1 MQTNKVNAPNANSY
15 SFLLWK
21 MRLGMESTWGFAILE
36 PWETALIMSIV
47 IAVASIIL
55 FSVLFYA
62 PAQLLRLKSR
72 LAYYLFGSE
81 SSQKETI
88 AVLNEWHNVIRGVSN
103 S

>member
-1 MQTNKVNAPNANSY
+1 MEDAFDYGEHLGFCHVCPFY
-15 SFLLWK
+15 SLAILLTI
-21 MRLGMESTWGFAILE
+21 SSLE

>member
-1 MQTNKVNAPNANSY
+1 MENAFSY
-15 SFLLWK
+15 GKYLGIRYVCLFYLLSILLTIC
-21 MRLGMESTWGFAILE
+21 RLE

>member
-1 MQTNKVNAPNANSY
+1 MEDALRYGEYLGICDVCTFY
-15 SFLLWK
+15 SLSILLII
-21 MRLGMESTWGFAILE
+21 SSLE